1 MPHQLPILVNI
12 AVALLAAFIG
22 GVLARRLKLPSMVGY
37 MLAGVVIGPFT
48 PGFSGDLSTIQQLAE
63 LGVIFLLFDVGLHF
77 SLRGLWAVRDTVISG
92 ALIQIAV
99 ITGLGLLLAHLW
111 GWSLAAGI
119 LLGLALT
126 IASTVVMIR
135 NLMDQGLL
143 NTSHGQVAVGWLVLE
158 DLIAVLILVLLPV
171 LSTETQEPLWQAAGL
186 ALLKTGA
193 FAALMVVAGTRVIP
207 WFLLQLAHLH
217 SRELFIVAIVV
228 ITVGTAL
235 GASSVFGVSLA
246 LGAFLAGVVV
256 SESALSHQVGA
267 EMVPFRE
274 TFAVLFFVSVGML
287 VNPLYLL
294 SHAAEV
300 LLLVIVIVLGKF
312 VLTVL
317 QGALFPRPARTAL
330 ILAAGRS
337 QIGEFSFI
345 LGAAGIAVGLFKEEQ
360 YALLLAGALLSIT
373 LNPFLFRALP
383 WIEAYLRK
391 VPAFWSLLE
400 RHGPVQASIA
410 ESLRDHVVAIGCGR
424 VGQHLVNVLGHLG
437 IPHLVVEQD
446 IGRVTELER
455 QGVPTLYGDAAN
467 SDILSRVHLKQ
478 ARAVVV
484 TLPDEATASIVV
496 ATARAEA
503 PHVPIIVRA
512 ATQEGVQRL
521 FALGAQ
527 HVIYPELEGGLEIMR
542 ETLTRLGYPESD
554 IQGYT
559 DAVRG
564 SHYDLSISTD
574 AEQRALEQMLGEE
587 RNCLPASGALAYPA
601 PTGNGVD
608 EPEQEDSAEKRREEG
623 PEDTIASESEEAKD
637 SSADQTPDDTYDDIS
652 QDSQLIT
659 LDQPVSKRA
668 CKAAN
673 DNPNDPCPQCP
684 QDTCHDN
691 C

>member
-1 MPHQLPILVNI
+1 MQHELPILVNI
-12 AVALLAAFIG
+12 TVALAVAFVGGFIAQRFKLPPLVGYLLAGIA
-22 GVLARRLKLPSMVGY
+22 
-37 MLAGVVIGPFT
+37 IGPFT
-48 PGFSGDLSTIQQLAE
+48 PGFVGDLSTIEQLAE
-63 LGVIFLLFDVGLHF
+63 LGVIFLMFGVGLHF
-77 SLRGLWAVRDTVISG
+77 SLRDLWAVRETAIPG
-92 ALIQIAV
+92 ALLQMT
-99 ITGLGLLLAHLW
+99 ITTALGILLTHLW
-111 GWSLAAGI
+111 GWPLASGVV
-119 LLGLALT
+119 LGLAIS
-126 IASTVVMIR
+126 IASTVVLLR

-158 DLIAVLILVLLPV
+158 DLATVLILVLLPA
-171 LSTETQEPLWQAAGL
+171 LFSNTTQPLWQSAGL
-186 ALLKTGA
+186 ALLKAGA
-193 FAALMVVAGTRVIP
+193 FAALMLFAGTRVIP
-207 WFLLQLAHLH
+207 WLLLRVAHLRL
-217 SRELFIVAIVV
+217 RELFTVAVVV
-228 ITVGTAL
+228 ITVGTAI
-235 GASSVFGVSLA
+235 GATSFFGVSLA

-256 SESALSHQVGA
+256 NESALSHQVGA
-267 EMVPFRE
+267 EVLPFQE
-274 TFAVLFFVSVGML
+274 TFSVLFFVSVGML
-287 VNPLYLL
+287 VNPVALWM
-294 SHAAEV
+294 HAGEV
-300 LLLVIVIVLGKF
+300 LALTALIVLGKF
-312 VLTVL
+312 LITL
-317 QGALFPRPARTAL
+317 LLGLLFPRPARTAL
-330 ILAAGRS
+330 VIAAGLC
-337 QIGEFSFI
+337 QIGEFSFL
-345 LGAAGIAVGLFKEEQ
+345 LGQTGVSLKLLTQEQ
-360 YALLLAGALLSIT
+360 YSFLLAGALLSIA
-373 LNPFLFRALP
+373 LNPFVFRALP

-391 VPAFWSLLE
+391 VPAFWSLLD

-484 TLPDEATASIVV
+484 TPPDEATASIVV

-587 RNCLPASGALAYPA
+587 RH
-601 PTGNGVD
+601 D
-608 EPEQEDSAEKRREEG
+608 ES
-623 PEDTIASESEEAKD
+623 
-637 SSADQTPDDTYDDIS
+637 
-652 QDSQLIT
+652 IT
-659 LDQPVSKRA
+659 S
-668 CKAAN
+668 
-673 DNPNDPCPQCP
+673 
-684 QDTCHDN
+684 H
-691 C
+691 

>member
-12 AVALLAAFIG
+12 TVALLAAFIG

-77 SLRGLWAVRDTVISG
+77 SLRDLWAVRDTVLSG
-92 ALIQIAV
+92 ALIQTVV

-111 GWSLAAGI
+111 GWSLAAGV

-158 DLIAVLILVLLPV
+158 DLMAVLILVLLPAIF
-171 LSTETQEPLWQAAGL
+171 TNTREPLWQAAGL

-193 FAALMVVAGTRVIP
+193 FAALMIVAGTRVIP
-207 WFLLQLAHLH
+207 WLLLRIAYLR

-228 ITVGTAL
+228 IAVGTAIA
-235 GASSVFGVSLA
+235 ASSVFGVSLA

-287 VNPLYLL
+287 VNILHVL
-294 SHAAEV
+294 SHVAEV
-300 LLLVIVIVLGKF
+300 LLILLVIVLGKF
-312 VLTVL
+312 VLTTL
-317 QGALFPRPARTAL
+317 QGVLFPRPARTAL

-345 LGAAGIAVGLFKEEQ
+345 LGATAVALGVFNEEQ

-373 LNPFLFRALP
+373 LNPLLFRALP
-383 WIEAYLRK
+383 WIEAQLRK
-391 VPAFWSLLE
+391 MHAFWSLLD
-400 RHGPVQASIA
+400 RHGPAQAPIA
-410 ESLRDHVVAIGCGR
+410 ESLRDHVIVIGCGR
-424 VGQHLVNVLGHLG
+424 VGQHLVNVLERLG
-437 IPHLVVEQD
+437 IPRLVVEQD

-478 ARAVVV
+478 ARVVVV
-484 TLPDEATASIVV
+484 TLPDEAAAAIVV
-496 ATARAEA
+496 ATAREEA
-503 PHVPIIVRA
+503 PNVPIIVRA
-512 ATQEGVQRL
+512 ASQEGVQRL
-521 FALGAQ
+521 IAFGAQ
-527 HVIYPELEGGLEIMR
+527 HVIFPELEGGLEMTR
-542 ETLTRLGYPESD
+542 ETLTRLGYRASD
-554 IQGYT
+554 AQGYT
-559 DAVRG
+559 GAVR
-564 SHYDLSISTD
+564 SSRYDLSVSTD
-574 AEQRALEQMLGEE
+574 AEQYALEQMLGEGKRSE
-587 RNCLPASGALAYPA
+587 TT
-601 PTGNGVD
+601 TGH
-608 EPEQEDSAEKRREEG
+608 
-623 PEDTIASESEEAKD
+623 
-637 SSADQTPDDTYDDIS
+637 Y
-652 QDSQLIT
+652 
-659 LDQPVSKRA
+659 
-668 CKAAN
+668 
-673 DNPNDPCPQCP
+673 
-684 QDTCHDN
+684 
-691 C
+691 

>member
-1 MPHQLPILVNI
+1 MQHELPILLNI
-12 AVALLAAFIG
+12 TVALLAAFVG
-22 GVLARRLKLPSMVGY
+22 GLLARLLKLPSMVGY
-37 MLAGVVIGPFT
+37 LLAGVAIGPFT
-48 PGFSGDLSTIQQLAE
+48 PGFSGDLFTIQQLAE

-77 SLRGLWAVRDTVISG
+77 SLHDLWAVRDTVIPG
-92 ALIQIAV
+92 ALIQLVV

-111 GWSLAAGI
+111 GWSLAAGL

-158 DLIAVLILVLLPV
+158 DLIVVLILVLLPA
-171 LSTETQEPLWQAAGL
+171 LSTNTQEPLWQTAGL

-193 FAALMVVAGTRVIP
+193 FAALMLVAGTRIIP
-207 WFLLQLAHLH
+207 WFLLRIAHLR

-228 ITVGTAL
+228 ITVGIAI

-267 EMVPFRE
+267 EMIPFRE

-294 SHAAEV
+294 SHAGEV
-300 LLLVIVIVLGKF
+300 LLLVMVIVLGKF

-317 QGALFPRPARTAL
+317 QGMLFPRPARTAL

-345 LGAAGIAVGLFKEEQ
+345 LGTAGIALGLFKEEQ
-360 YALLLAGALLSIT
+360 YSLLLAGALLSIT

-383 WIEAYLRK
+383 WIEAHLRK
-391 VPAFWSLLE
+391 VPTFWSLLD
-400 RHGPVQASIA
+400 RHGTARAPVA
-410 ESLRDHVVAIGCGR
+410 ESLRDHVVVIGCGR
-424 VGQHLVNVLGHLG
+424 VGQHLVKGLGHLG
-437 IPHLVVEQD
+437 IPRLVVEQD
-446 IGRVTELER
+446 IGRVTGLER

-467 SDILSRVHLKQ
+467 SDILARVHLRQ

-484 TLPDEATASIVV
+484 TPPDEAAAFIVV

-512 ATQEGVQRL
+512 ATEEGVHRL
-521 FALGAQ
+521 FALDAQ
-527 HVIYPELEGGLEIMR
+527 HVIYPELEGALEMMR
-542 ETLTRLGYPESD
+542 ETLDRLGYLESD
-554 IQGYT
+554 VQEYT

-564 SHYDLSISTD
+564 SHYDLSISSD
-574 AEQRALEQMLGEE
+574 IEQRALEQMLGEE
-587 RNCLPASGALAYPA
+587 KQDGLAA
-601 PTGNGVD
+601 P
-608 EPEQEDSAEKRREEG
+608 
-623 PEDTIASESEEAKD
+623 
-637 SSADQTPDDTYDDIS
+637 
-652 QDSQLIT
+652 
-659 LDQPVSKRA
+659 
-668 CKAAN
+668 
-673 DNPNDPCPQCP
+673 
-684 QDTCHDN
+684 H
-691 C
+691 

>member
-1 MPHQLPILVNI
+1 MQYELPILINI
-12 AVALLAAFIG
+12 TVALLAAFIG
-22 GVLARRLKLPSMVGY
+22 GLLARRLKLPSMVGY
-37 MLAGVVIGPFT
+37 MLAGVAIGPFT

-77 SLRGLWAVRDTVISG
+77 SLRDLWAVRDTVISG

-111 GWSLAAGI
+111 GWSPAAGI
-119 LLGLALT
+119 LLGFALT

-171 LSTETQEPLWQAAGL
+171 LSTETQEPLWQVAGL

-207 WFLLQLAHLH
+207 WFLLQMAHLR

-246 LGAFLAGVVV
+246 LGAFLAGIVV

-287 VNPLYLL
+287 VNPLYVLL
-294 SHAAEV
+294 HGGEV
-300 LLLVIVIVLGKF
+300 LLLVLVIVLGKF
-312 VLTVL
+312 VLTIL
-317 QGALFPRPARTAL
+317 QGLIFPRPARTAL

-345 LGAAGIAVGLFKEEQ
+345 LGTAGIVLGVFKEEQ

-373 LNPFLFRALP
+373 LNPFLFRAIP
-383 WIEAYLRK
+383 WIEAHLRK
-391 VPAFWSLLE
+391 VPAFWSLLD
-400 RHGPVQASIA
+400 RHGTVQAPMA
-410 ESLRDHVVAIGCGR
+410 ESLRDHVVVIGCGR
-424 VGQHLVNVLGHLG
+424 VGQNLVNVLGHLS
-437 IPHLVVEQD
+437 IPRLVVEQD
-446 IGRVTELER
+446 IGRVTELQR
-455 QGVPTLYGDAAN
+455 QAIPTLYGDAAN
-467 SDILSRVHLKQ
+467 SDIMSLVHLKQ
-478 ARAVVV
+478 ARAVIV
-484 TLPDEATASIVV
+484 TLPDEAAAAIVV
-496 ATARAEA
+496 ATAHAEA

-512 ATQEGVQRL
+512 ATKEGVYQL

-527 HVIYPELEGGLEIMR
+527 HVIYPELEGGLEMIR
-542 ETLTRLGYPESD
+542 ETLDHLGYLESD
-554 IQGYT
+554 VQEYT

-564 SHYDLSISTD
+564 SHYDLTNSTD
-574 AEQRALEQMLGEE
+574 VEQHALEQMLGEKS
-587 RNCLPASGALAYPA
+587 R
-601 PTGNGVD
+601 T
-608 EPEQEDSAEKRREEG
+608 KRQ
-623 PEDTIASESEEAKD
+623 A
-637 SSADQTPDDTYDDIS
+637 
-652 QDSQLIT
+652 
-659 LDQPVSKRA
+659 
-668 CKAAN
+668 
-673 DNPNDPCPQCP
+673 
-684 QDTCHDN
+684 
-691 C
+691 